1 MRGSPSGSAGSGGSG
16 GSPRHHDG
24 GPTLLGWQGAGQS
37 PTLGSSAESFSPY
50 GSRAAQPQSGA
61 QCPPG
66 DPSPRPGVRGAALT
80 QHQPIPASGL
90 RLNGKQR
97 ILSLC
102 VRIYIKGG

>member
-1 MRGSPSGSAGSGGSG
+1 MRGSPSGSTGSGGSG

-37 PTLGSSAESFSPY
+37 PTLSSAESFSPY